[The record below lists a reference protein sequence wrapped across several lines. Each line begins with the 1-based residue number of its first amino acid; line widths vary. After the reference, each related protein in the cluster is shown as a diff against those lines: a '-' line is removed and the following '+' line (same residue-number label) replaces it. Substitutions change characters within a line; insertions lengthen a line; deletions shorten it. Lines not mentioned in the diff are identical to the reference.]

1 MPIYSWHTR
10 ECPDSYRE
18 WCVLPINRD
27 KLSDNNV
34 KNNKQIAF
42 FKQNVSFLKN
52 FSLFICL
59 IKKKCYFCVRKQ
71 TDKFFIIKV

>member
-1 MPIYSWHTR
+1 MPIYSWHTS

-42 FKQNVSFLKN
+42 FKENVCKRD
-52 FSLFICL
+52 
-59 IKKKCYFCVRKQ
+59 YFRAEEW
-71 TDKFFIIKV
+71 DLMGSNHRPSH